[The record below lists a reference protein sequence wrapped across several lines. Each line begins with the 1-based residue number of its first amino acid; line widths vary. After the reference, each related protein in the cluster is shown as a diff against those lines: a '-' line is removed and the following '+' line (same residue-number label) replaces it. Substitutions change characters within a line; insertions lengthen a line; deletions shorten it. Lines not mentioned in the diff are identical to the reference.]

1 MRFILTSQTM
11 NAVKV
16 QYVTDK
22 NQSSAKIKVH
32 LVAATVGS
40 SIYLILPTG
49 LYSDFEEYFT
59 FVDEALRSSNNVIYM
74 YNH

>member
-22 NQSSAKIKVH
+22 NQSSPCSCYS
-32 LVAATVGS
+32 GS

>member
-1 MRFILTSQTM
+1 MSQT
-11 NAVKV
+11 
-16 QYVTDK
+16 
-22 NQSSAKIKVH
+22 KIKVH

>member
-1 MRFILTSQTM
+1 MSQT
-11 NAVKV
+11 
-16 QYVTDK
+16 
-22 NQSSAKIKVH
+22 KIKVH

-40 SIYLILPTG
+40 SIYLILPMG

-59 FVDEALRSSNNVIYM
+59 FVDEALRSSNNVIYNVM

>member
-1 MRFILTSQTM
+1 MLLKC
-11 NAVKV
+11 N
-16 QYVTDK
+16 VTDK

-59 FVDEALRSSNNVIYM
+59 FVDEALRSSNNVIYNVM

>member
-1 MRFILTSQTM
+1 MSQT
-11 NAVKV
+11 
-16 QYVTDK
+16 
-22 NQSSAKIKVH
+22 KIKVH

-49 LYSDFEEYFT
+49 LYSDFEEYMYFT